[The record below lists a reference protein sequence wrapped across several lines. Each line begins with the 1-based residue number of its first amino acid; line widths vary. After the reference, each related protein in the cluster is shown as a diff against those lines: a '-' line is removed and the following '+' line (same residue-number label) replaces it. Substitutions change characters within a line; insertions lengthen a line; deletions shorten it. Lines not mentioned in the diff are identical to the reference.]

1 MGATPKKK
9 QSERT
14 PLEREQRKLTPAFVR
29 RRWKALDRVEIAVVE
44 AILANRS
51 RKKSK
56 SGVKEYFARMDH
68 KQLEEGARYSKNT
81 VRAAI
86 GRLEKKGII
95 EIISDGKHAGAT
107 HKNRY
112 RIHDSSMAYKGQGP
126 AVPPQSESHA
136 PTEAELADLKA
147 RTTSQLGSLPG
158 PTPEMLGK
166 KQ

>member
-56 SGVKEYFARMDH
+56 SA
-68 KQLEEGARYSKNT
+68 
-81 VRAAI
+81 
-86 GRLEKKGII
+86 
-95 EIISDGKHAGAT
+95 
-107 HKNRY
+107 
-112 RIHDSSMAYKGQGP
+112 
-126 AVPPQSESHA
+126 
-136 PTEAELADLKA
+136 
-147 RTTSQLGSLPG
+147 
-158 PTPEMLGK
+158 
-166 KQ
+166 